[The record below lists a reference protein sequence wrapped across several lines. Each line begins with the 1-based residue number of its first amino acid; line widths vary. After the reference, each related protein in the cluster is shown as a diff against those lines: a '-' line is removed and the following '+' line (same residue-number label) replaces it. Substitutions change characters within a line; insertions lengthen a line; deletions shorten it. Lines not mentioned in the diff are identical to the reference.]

1 MLTLGVWPLTL
12 PARAREP
19 WTFPVGGE
27 GKRGI
32 RECGWLIKLTS
43 APIISHPASKR
54 TPQEARG
61 ELQGG
66 EFREGALSQ
75 HGVIVQGGPTPQQ
88 HLLLRGDARQ
98 RRHLR
103 LGGERDI
110 GGVSHPKKGLTGGG
124 RDVTHT
130 QHDPFQISTHLDL
143 GDGLGTGD
151 LEGVEGLGTDEELH
165 GELGGKGLGG
175 PPSKKIGGGPAGMRG
190 GEGVVTA
197 APQLETPQGAALGVS
212 WSPRL
217 CQG

>member
-88 HLLLRGDARQ
+88 HLLLGGDARQ
-98 RRHLR
+98 RRHPR
-103 LGGERDI
+103 LGGERDM
-110 GGVSHPKKGLTGGG
+110 GGSVTPKRVLFGGG
-124 RDVTHT
+124 MGDTHMTLSKFLLTLIWATVSAPETLRVWRDWARMKSCMV
-130 QHDPFQISTHLDL
+130 SW
-143 GDGLGTGD
+143 
-151 LEGVEGLGTDEELH
+151 
-165 GELGGKGLGG
+165 GGKG
-175 PPSKKIGGGPAGMRG
+175 
-190 GEGVVTA
+190 
-197 APQLETPQGAALGVS
+197 
-212 WSPRL
+212 
-217 CQG
+217 